1 MTNDVNEGIGFH
13 YLLKKIQ
20 PYFFRIEHIPQDVL
34 NKIKDKS
41 IIKNIFR
48 I

>member
-20 PYFFRIEHIPQDVL
+20 LYSFRIEHIPQDVL

-41 IIKNIFR
+41 IPRNIFR